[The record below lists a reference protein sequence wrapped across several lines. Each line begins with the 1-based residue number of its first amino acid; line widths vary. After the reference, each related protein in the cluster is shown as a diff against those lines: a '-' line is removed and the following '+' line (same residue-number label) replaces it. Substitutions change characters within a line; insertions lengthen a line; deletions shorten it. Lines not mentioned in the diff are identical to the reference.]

1 VPLQDT
7 REKLKKTFFE
17 SALPPPRLVYLTCR
31 HCSAVEITVIR
42 STGTRLMAT
51 ANTKPGVQ
59 AMVAD
64 MPELEVNIAAEDDGD
79 DDPQDENHLMN
90 ILKKLKTAKHTLDSS
105 RQK

>member
-1 VPLQDT
+1 
-7 REKLKKTFFE
+7 
-17 SALPPPRLVYLTCR
+17 
-31 HCSAVEITVIR
+31 
-42 STGTRLMAT
+42 MAT